1 MDVFFR
7 EPEDALN
14 IPQPLNGIKIAEVAT
29 VAPVRKKSRRFIP
42 LDLSS
47 FAILFILWGLKVAI
61 FRKCIRS
68 YC

>member
-14 IPQPLNGIKIAEVAT
+14 IPQPLKGIKIAEVAT
-29 VAPVRKKSRRFIP
+29 ATPVRKKSRRFIP

-47 FAILFILWGLKVAI
+47 FAILFNFWD
-61 FRKCIRS
+61 
-68 YC
+68 